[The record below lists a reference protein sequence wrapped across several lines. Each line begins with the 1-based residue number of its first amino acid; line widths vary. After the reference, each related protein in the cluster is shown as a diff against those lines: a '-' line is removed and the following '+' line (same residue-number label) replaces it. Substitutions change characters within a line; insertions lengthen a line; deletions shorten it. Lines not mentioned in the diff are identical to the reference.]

1 MMEPQEC
8 VGFEKRERK
17 CCCLEIVVFILAI
30 LFSFTIGLLIG
41 AALSIIILLSLPAI
55 IVLAIV
61 LGILLL
67 ITLIL
72 FFCNKCHNNR
82 NCY

>member
-1 MMEPQEC
+1 MEPQEC
-8 VGFEKRERK
+8 ICFERK
-17 CCCLEIVVFILAI
+17 DRECCCLGIVVAILAI

-41 AALSIIILLSLPAI
+41 AALSIIILLSLPAV